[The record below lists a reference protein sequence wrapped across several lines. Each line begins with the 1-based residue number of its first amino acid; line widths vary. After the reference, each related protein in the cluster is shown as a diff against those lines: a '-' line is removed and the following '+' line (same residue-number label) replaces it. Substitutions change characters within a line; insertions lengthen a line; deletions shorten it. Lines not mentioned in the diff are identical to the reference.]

1 LATSTSAFGVLR
13 LSRGALAL
21 AFVTLVT
28 ACGGGSSSTGASA
41 PSTVSVAGSGT
52 AVGTATSTGAGISVA
67 PASFSLQAASKPA
80 PATTTSDG
88 PIVALTRTADM
99 PQDASPVRKRTPGV
113 SGSLA
118 YVNLDGLNAEKRGV
132 VARKTRVVA
141 NESAAIPT
149 QVGLGRN
156 IDATAT
162 EAATAQVLVW
172 NDSPGK
178 GRIAAIHF
186 ATPDAKGVRLGVRI
200 TSLPLGTMLR
210 FYVAGG
216 KTMIEVSAQQLL
228 ASIQRS
234 LDAGE
239 TGEAAHTY
247 WSPDLGGE
255 EITLEIEVPPGTDT
269 ALVQIA
275 IPRLTHMFVQADALS
290 ATGTLGNA
298 AACTLAVSCTHAYDT
313 ESKSV
318 ARMTFVK
325 DGDGY
330 ACTGTLL
337 NDKASS
343 GTPYFLSAYH
353 CISTQAEA
361 SSLVTD
367 WFFHSSQCGNG
378 VLSDAAR
385 TVYGGATL
393 LLANADTDTSFM
405 ALASTPPPGAVYAA
419 WIATPPPIGNDAFGL
434 HHPLADLQK
443 YSTGKVIDYFSCIAH
458 TTDGNCTFATAAPST
473 ARFIEVMLGQG
484 PVQPGSS
491 GSPLFTTSNGT
502 SVLVGQLFGGAASCT
517 NAIAVYGRFDVAYS
531 AGISQWLNAPAH
543 PRIPIYRFYNTDTS
557 THFYTASATERD
569 TVRNTMPKYS
579 YEGIAFYAYS
589 DGSTGATA
597 LERFYNSKTGAHF
610 YTISADEAQ
619 NVKANSPAFAYE
631 GKSWFADTNP
641 TTGATAMYRFF
652 NTRTD
657 THFYTISAAERDSVL
672 QSSPNYN
679 YEGVGYYAWTAL

>member
-1 LATSTSAFGVLR
+1 
-13 LSRGALAL
+13 
-21 AFVTLVT
+21 
-28 ACGGGSSSTGASA
+28 
-41 PSTVSVAGSGT
+41 
-52 AVGTATSTGAGISVA
+52 
-67 PASFSLQAASKPA
+67 
-80 PATTTSDG
+80 
-88 PIVALTRTADM
+88 M
-99 PQDASPVRKRTPGV
+99 PQEASPVRKRTPGA

-118 YVNLDGLNAEKRGV
+118 YVTLGGLNAEKKSL
-132 VARKTRVVA
+132 VARKTRPIA
-141 NESAAIPT
+141 TASEAIPT

-162 EAATAQVLVW
+162 ETATSQMLVW
-172 NDSPGK
+172 NDSPTK
-178 GRIAAIHF
+178 SRIAAIHF

-210 FYVAGG
+210 FYVTGSA
-216 KTMIEVSAQQLL
+216 TMIEVSAQQVL
-228 ASIQRS
+228 ASIQRN

-239 TGEAAHTY
+239 TGDAARTY
-247 WSPDLGGE
+247 WSPDLGGA
-255 EITLEIEVPPGTDT
+255 EITLEIEVPAGTDP
-269 ALVQIA
+269 ALVQLA

-298 AACTLAVSCTHAYDT
+298 AACTLDVSCTHAYDN

-325 DGDGY
+325 GGDGY

-361 SSLVTD
+361 SSLTTD

-378 VLSDAAR
+378 VLSDGAR

-405 ALASTPPPGAVYAA
+405 SLAGTPPPGAVYAA
-419 WIATPPPIGNDAFGL
+419 WMATPPPIGNDAFGL

-443 YSTGKVIDYFSCIAH
+443 YSTGKVTDYFSCIEHA
-458 TTDGNCTFATAAPST
+458 TDGSCTFASAAPST

-491 GSPLFTTSNGT
+491 GSALFATSNGT
-502 SVLVGQLFGGAASCT
+502 SVVVGQLFGGAASCT
-517 NAIAVYGRFDVAYS
+517 NAIAVYGRFDVAYN
-531 AGISQWLNAPAH
+531 AGLSQWLNAPAH
-543 PRIPIYRFYNTDTS
+543 PRIPIYRFFNTDTS
-557 THFYTASATERD
+557 THFYTGSATERD
-569 TVRNTMPKYS
+569 SVRTTMPKYN
-579 YEGIAFYAYS
+579 YEGIAFYAYP
-589 DGSTGATA
+589 DGGTGATA
-597 LERFYNSKTGAHF
+597 LERFYNSKTDAHF

-619 NVKANSPAFAYE
+619 SVKANSPAFNYE
-631 GKSWFADTNP
+631 GKGWYANVGAS
-641 TTGATAMYRFF
+641 TGATAMYRFF
-652 NTRTD
+652 NTRTG
-657 THFYTISAAERDSVL
+657 THFYTTSAAERDSVL
-672 QSSPNYN
+672 QNSPAYN
-679 YEGVGYYAWTAL
+679 YDGIAYYAWTTL

>member
-1 LATSTSAFGVLR
+1 MGY
-13 LSRGALAL
+13 L
-21 AFVTLVT
+21 AFV
-28 ACGGGSSSTGASA
+28 AGCGGGGGSTPGVAIASSGFAATT
-41 PSTVSVAGSGT
+41 STVSATASASGT
-52 AVGTATSTGAGISVA
+52 AATERDSTSVTVA
-67 PASFSLQAASKPA
+67 PASFALQAASKSA
-80 PATTTSDG
+80 SSTSYSDAA
-88 PIVALTRTADM
+88 IVALTRTADM
-99 PQDASPVRKRTPGV
+99 PQDASPVRKRANGASRSP
-113 SGSLA
+113 A
-118 YVNLDGLNAEKRGV
+118 YVTLGGLSAEKRA
-132 VARKTRVVA
+132 VAAQKSQAASSAPTA
-141 NESAAIPT
+141 SAAVPT
-149 QVGLGRN
+149 QVGMGRR
-156 IDATAT
+156 IEATAT

-172 NDSPGK
+172 NDAPSK

-186 ATPDAKGVRLGVRI
+186 ATPDAKGVRLGVRV
-200 TSLPLGTMLR
+200 TSLPVGTMLR
-210 FYVAGG
+210 FYVKGSA
-216 KTMIEVSAQQLL
+216 TMIEVSAQQVL
-228 ASIQRS
+228 ASIQRN

-239 TGEAAHTY
+239 TGDAARTY

-269 ALVQIA
+269 ASVQIA
-275 IPRLTHMFVQADALS
+275 IPRLTHMFVEADALS

-298 AACTLAVSCTHAYDT
+298 AACTLDVSCTHTYDT

-325 DGDGY
+325 DGNGY

-361 SSLVTD
+361 SSLITD

-378 VLSDAAR
+378 VLSDGAR

-393 LLANADTDTSFM
+393 LLASADTDTSFM
-405 ALASTPPPGAVYAA
+405 SLAGTPPPGAVYAA
-419 WIATPPPIGNDAFGL
+419 WSASPPPIGSDAFGL

-443 YSTGKVIDYFSCIAH
+443 YSTGKVIDYFSCITH
-458 TTDGNCTFATAAPST
+458 TTDGNCTFTAAAPST
-473 ARFIEVMLGQG
+473 AGYVEVMLGQG

-491 GSPLFTTSNGT
+491 GSPLFTSSNGT
-502 SVLVGQLFGGAASCT
+502 NMLVGQLFGGAASCT
-517 NAIAVYGRFDVAYS
+517 NAIAVYGRFDVAYN
-531 AGISQWLNAPAH
+531 AGMSQWLNAPAH

-569 TVRNTMPKYS
+569 SVRNTMPKYN
-579 YEGIAFYAYS
+579 YEGIAFYAYP
-589 DGSTGATA
+589 DGATGATA

-619 NVKANSPAFAYE
+619 NVKANNPAFNYE
-631 GKSWFADTNP
+631 GKGWYARAGA
-641 TTGATAMYRFF
+641 TTGATAMYRFL
-652 NTRTD
+652 NTRTG

-672 QSSPNYN
+672 QSSPSYN
-679 YEGVGYYAWTAL
+679 FEGVGYYAWTSL